1 MLRSMT
7 GFGRSEAESELGF
20 ITVEMRSINGRF
32 FNVSVRLPQPLSAL
46 EPMVLALIKE
56 RNFRGQINVSVDL
69 FPASRSSTSNSSNSS
84 NSKKVRVNISLA
96 EEYNRNLIEL
106 QKKLSLIEPV
116 NINLISSLPGVITME
131 EEKLEA
137 EKARPIVRSVLDSA
151 LSELIKMREA
161 EGEEIFNDLKA
172 RHVRSYELLKSV
184 KLGLPKAIEDYKIR
198 VKNRIKDL
206 IADQIVIDEAR
217 VGMEAAIISEK
228 SDISEELALF
238 ESHLNQFEKFLQST
252 QPVGRHLD
260 FLLQE
265 MTREATTICSKIT
278 DVELSEKCL
287 SLKAEIDKMREQ
299 VQNVE

>member
-46 EPMVLALIKE
+46 EPMVLTLIKE
-56 RNFRGQINVSVDL
+56 RNFRGQINVSIDL
-69 FPASRSSTSNSSNSS
+69 FPASRSSTSNSS

-96 EEYNRNLIEL
+96 EEYNRSLIEL
-106 QKKLSLIEPV
+106 QKRLSLIEPV